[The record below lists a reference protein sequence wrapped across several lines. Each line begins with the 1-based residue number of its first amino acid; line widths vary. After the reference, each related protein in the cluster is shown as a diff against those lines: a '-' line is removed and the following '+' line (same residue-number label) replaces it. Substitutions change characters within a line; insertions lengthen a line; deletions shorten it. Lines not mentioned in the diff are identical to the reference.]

1 MTHAILHSPEQWTA
15 RFGAGGRTVL
25 SVGNFDG
32 LHLGHQK
39 ILRLVLARA
48 RATAQLSAVVT
59 FDPHPLR
66 VLRPEQAP
74 RMIQT
79 LAQRLEGFDQM
90 GLDAAL
96 VLRFDRALSLLSP
109 EEFIQRILIHR
120 LHVAAILVG
129 ANFCFGHRGA
139 GNVRLLADF
148 GKQHGFD
155 VEIVSP
161 VEVEGRV
168 VSSTA
173 VRNAIAEGNVADA
186 VPLLGR
192 PFSLTG
198 EIRPGAGRGRTILFP
213 TLNLV
218 PEQELLPKHGV
229 YATESVIGES
239 VHRSVTNVGTR
250 PTFDGQGV
258 TVESHLLGFKE
269 QVTGGPMEV
278 RFHARLRDE
287 QKFSGPDQLR
297 AQIAR
302 DIAAAQEYFSRHG
315 VPEHAS
321 ASEA

>member
-1 MTHAILHSPEQWTA
+1 MTQAILHSPEQWTA

-48 RATAQLSAVVT
+48 RASAQLSAVVT

-66 VLRPEQAP
+66 VLRPEQPP

-79 LAQRLEGFDQM
+79 LTQRLEGFDQI

-109 EEFIQRILIHR
+109 EEFIQRILIDR

-129 ANFCFGHRGA
+129 ANFRFGHRGA
-139 GNVRLLADF
+139 GDVRLLAHF

-161 VEVEGRV
+161 VEVAGRV

-173 VRNAIAEGNVADA
+173 IRNAIAEGNVAEA
-186 VPLLGR
+186 LSLLGR

-198 EIRPGAGRGRTILFP
+198 EIRPGVGRGRTILFP

-229 YATESVIGES
+229 YATESVIGAS

-258 TVESHLLGFKE
+258 TVESYLLGFNE
-269 QVTGGPMEV
+269 QLTGGPMEV
-278 RFHARLRDE
+278 RFHARLREE

-302 DIAAAQEYFSRHG
+302 DVAAAQEYFLLPG
-315 VPEHAS
+315 APEHFKHI
-321 ASEA
+321 

>member
-1 MTHAILHSPEQWTA
+1 MAPAILHSPEEWTA
-15 RFGAGGRTVL
+15 RFGTGGRTVL
-25 SVGNFDG
+25 SIGNFDG

-39 ILRLVLARA
+39 ILRQVLARA
-48 RATAQLSAVVT
+48 RCTAQLSAVVT
-59 FDPHPLR
+59 LDPHPLR

-74 RMIQT
+74 RMIRT

-90 GLDAAL
+90 GIDAAL
-96 VLRFDRALSLLSP
+96 VLRFDRALSLLPP

-120 LHVAAILVG
+120 LHVSAVFVG
-129 ANFCFGHRGA
+129 ANFCFGHRSA
-139 GNVRLLADF
+139 GNVRLLAHF
-148 GKQHGFD
+148 GRRHRFD
-155 VEIVSP
+155 VEIVPP

-173 VRNAIAEGNVADA
+173 IRKAIAEGNVADA
-186 VPLLGR
+186 LPMLGH
-192 PFSLTG
+192 PYSLTG
-198 EIRPGAGRGRTILFP
+198 EIRPGFGRGRTILFP

-229 YATESVIGES
+229 YATESVIGAS

-269 QVTGGPMEV
+269 QVTSGPLEV
-278 RFHARLRDE
+278 RFRARLRDE

-302 DIAAAQEYFSRHG
+302 DVAAAQHYFSR
-315 VPEHAS
+315 
-321 ASEA
+321 